1 MIRLETLIEL
11 FELFELFDFDSFYFE
26 LFDIFLF
33 RAFRDPLVEI
43 RQTAP
48 CRAIRGN
55 CISVNN
61 SLPPLVVFLLVPT
74 GSIPLS
80 SFLICLMMGSM
91 PLFVVEVATEG
102 YT

>member
-11 FELFELFDFDSFYFE
+11 FELFELFDFDSFYSE

-48 CRAIRGN
+48 CRAIRGDSV
-55 CISVNN
+55 SVN
-61 SLPPLVVFLLVPT
+61 SILPPSYSAASATT
-74 GSIPLS
+74 GCAEPREKCCAS
-80 SFLICLMMGSM
+80 
-91 PLFVVEVATEG
+91 
-102 YT
+102 